1 MNTFT
6 WKSIWRICHTDEM
19 RSILEV
25 VLNSYNN
32 GIYDGK
38 ILSAVPGAMQAEG
51 SVKRMCEQHEQKER
65 GRKK

>member
-1 MNTFT
+1 
-6 WKSIWRICHTDEM
+6 M
-19 RSILEV
+19 RFSAGSVWE
-25 VLNSYNN
+25 NN

>member
-1 MNTFT
+1 
-6 WKSIWRICHTDEM
+6 M
-19 RSILEV
+19 RFSAGSVWE
-25 VLNSYNN
+25 NN

-38 ILSAVPGAMQAEG
+38 ILSAVPWAMQAEG